1 MVMNTSTLHFVLHC
15 YNKYKLI
22 FFVLNK
28 VQDML
33 VGAAFL
39 QKKKKKKISP
49 SYNCSE
55 LTERYQSYCN
65 TRCDPLWITLTQHFL
80 IDYD

>member
-1 MVMNTSTLHFVLHC
+1 MVMNTCTLHFVLHC
-15 YNKYKLI
+15 CNKYKLI

-39 QKKKKKKISP
+39 QKKKKNFFYHPIIRLSG
-49 SYNCSE
+49 
-55 LTERYQSYCN
+55 L
-65 TRCDPLWITLTQHFL
+65 
-80 IDYD
+80 